1 MFLLIRLFKHEL
13 ASAIRQQTGADAQFL
28 IFSAHTERASTLITD
43 AVFYFAAVPA
53 VILFGIAKGGFGS
66 GLGILAVPVIA
77 MVVSPVQAA
86 AILLPILC
94 VMDLVG
100 LWAYRGKWIWPELRI
115 LLPASLIGIIAGTLL
130 FEYMNPAR
138 LRLLLGVV
146 AVAFTVHH
154 FLQAYLNKVTEQ
166 KLFGPALGMGAA
178 TLAGLTSFIA
188 HAGGPPITMYLLH
201 RGINRTQFVA
211 TTVVFFAVVNY
222 VKLAPYAWLGQFD
235 ASNLKTSLV
244 LAPLAPIGIGMGVW
258 LHNRVTDRFFFR
270 AAYTIL
276 FIVGLKLMYDGITG
290 L

>member
-1 MFLLIRLFKHEL
+1 
-13 ASAIRQQTGADAQFL
+13 
-28 IFSAHTERASTLITD
+28 LITD
-43 AVFYFAAVPA
+43 PIFYLAAVPA

-66 GLGILAVPVIA
+66 GLGVLAVPVIA

-100 LWAYRGKWIWPELRI
+100 LWAYRGKWVWPELRI
-115 LLPASLIGIIAGTLL
+115 LLPASLLGIFAGTLL
-130 FEYMNPAR
+130 FEYMSPAR

-146 AVAFTVHH
+146 AVAFTMHH
-154 FLQAYLNKVTEQ
+154 YLQSYLNKVTEQ

-178 TLAGLTSFIA
+178 TVAGFTSFIA
-188 HAGGPPITMYLLH
+188 HAGGPPITMYLLR

-222 VKLAPYAWLGQFD
+222 VKLVPYAWLGQFD
-235 ASNLKTSLV
+235 ASNLRTSLV
-244 LAPLAPIGIGMGVW
+244 LAPLAPVGMGMGIW
-258 LHNRVTDRFFFR
+258 LHHRVTDRFFFKV
-270 AAYTIL
+270 AYTML
-276 FIVGLKLMYDGITG
+276 FVVGLKLMFDGINGVRAG